1 MHSLRARRRCAPRS
15 AAAATTTTTVS
26 QPGSISPR
34 GAPEAPDNLLLP
46 LMLELL
52 LHLLHPRQR
61 ALDLALQHLP
71 AALPVHLRFAAPISR
86 PDAAGD
92 VHWEACGLVGKRAC
106 IRAPAESQP
115 ERLLSSPAQDAR

>member
-1 MHSLRARRRCAPRS
+1 
-15 AAAATTTTTVS
+15 
-26 QPGSISPR
+26 
-34 GAPEAPDNLLLP
+34 
-46 LMLELL
+46 MLELL
-52 LHLLHPRQR
+52 LHLLHPRPR
-61 ALDLALQHLP
+61 ALDLALEHLP
-71 AALPVHLRFAAPISR
+71 AALSVHFRFAAAVSR